1 MSKAGADPSGRR
13 DPDHDPGADKEGRE
27 QILRVHARD
36 VPLDD
41 DVDLGAV
48 AATTVGMVGTD
59 LANLV
64 VTGFSQVSEGTRQRV
79 AEEIKRIAGDAH
91 GRTVRLLS
99 ENRHRLETLAEELAR
114 AETLDAP
121 HAYAAAGIDWPA
133 GRAVEREE
141 SAPGIPGRHGST
153 CLMLS
158 PARAPRITPR
168 SAP

>member
-41 DVDLGAV
+41 DVD
-48 AATTVGMVGTD
+48 
-59 LANLV
+59 
-64 VTGFSQVSEGTRQRV
+64 
-79 AEEIKRIAGDAH
+79 KRRTAYHEAGH
-91 GRTVRLLS
+91 
-99 ENRHRLETLAEELAR
+99 
-114 AETLDAP
+114 AP

-133 GRAVEREE
+133 RRAVEREE
-141 SAPGIPGRHGST
+141 SAPGIPGRDGSK